1 MAPARWSTVEREP
14 GSPIRAHWQEP
25 GVLSSPPPTIQ
36 QLRTLIA
43 SPLCRIGSLPI
54 IDANSCL
61 AAARCGTSAT
71 PRPAGKL
78 VIAAKR
84 PPVHGAFARAPT
96 LHLRRSS
103 CDGISC
109 VLAHVRA
116 AAQNVDSR
124 RIDGGMH
131 PAECRAF
138 ITRVIDA
145 VCMSG
150 IAARLV
156 STASGV
162 ACPRCRRA
170 RAG

>member
-1 MAPARWSTVEREP
+1 MARAR
-14 GSPIRAHWQEP
+14 RAQ
-25 GVLSSPPPTIQ
+25 LTPTDHTAAPYTD
-36 QLRTLIA
+36 RFA
-43 SPLCRIGSLPI
+43 SVQDLCRIGSLPI

-84 PPVHGAFARAPT
+84 PPVHRAFARAPT

-103 CDGISC
+103 CEGISC

-124 RIDGGMH
+124 RIGGGMH
-131 PAECRAF
+131 PR
-138 ITRVIDA
+138 RV
-145 VCMSG
+145 SG
-150 IAARLV
+150 IHNTGNRRGLHVWYRRSPRKYRRGGGLTAVSPRASRLY
-156 STASGV
+156 
-162 ACPRCRRA
+162 PRSSFGANRHIF
-170 RAG
+170 